1 MKEIKVGWDR
11 KSRRNAQAVL
21 CSMNL
26 QEKIEMSN
34 S

>member
-11 KSRRNAQAVL
+11 KSRRNVQAVL

-26 QEKIEMSN
+26 QKIEMSN